1 MARIVVAGG
10 SGYVGRALVEALRA
24 DGDDVVVLSRSP
36 GAPGTVGWDGRTVGD
51 WAGSLAGALAIVNLS
66 GHSIGA
72 GRWTARRKE
81 QILSSRVE
89 STSAIVDAI
98 GGLEPGSRP
107 DVFVCSSGIDYA
119 GDRRDDAEI
128 DEDASPGDTF
138 LARVCVAW
146 EQEAERVREHGVRV
160 VMARTSFVVGP
171 KAPALRLMA
180 LPFRFLAGG
189 KVGSGRQWF
198 PWVHLDDAIGIM
210 RAAIGR
216 EVYDGPANVVAPQS
230 VRQEEVARA
239 LGRVLHRPAAIPT
252 PARVIRL
259 ALGESADLLLTGQ
272 RAVPQKAEAAGYQFR
287 FPELEPALRDSL
299 RALP

>member
-1 MARIVVAGG
+1 VTRIVVAGG
-10 SGYVGRALVEALRA
+10 SGYVGRALVESLRA
-24 DGDDVVVLSRSP
+24 DDHEVRVLTRSP
-36 GAPGTVGWDGRTVGD
+36 GAPGTVGWDGRTVGE
-51 WAGSLAGALAIVNLS
+51 WAGSLEGASAVVNLS

-98 GGLEPGSRP
+98 GGLDPGSRP

-119 GDRRDDAEI
+119 GDRPDDAEI
-128 DEDASPGDTF
+128 DEDAPSGDTF

-146 EQEAERVREHGVRV
+146 EEAAGRVREHGVRV

-198 PWVHLDDAIGIM
+198 PWVHLDDAVGILGL
-210 RAAIGR
+210 AIGR
-216 EVYDGPANVVAPQS
+216 EVWDGPVNMVAPEA
-230 VRQEEVARA
+230 VRQEDVAKA
-239 LGRVLHRPAAIPT
+239 LGRVLHRPAAVPT
-252 PARVIRL
+252 PARVLRL
-259 ALGESADLLLTGQ
+259 ALGESADLLLTG
-272 RAVPQKAEAAGYQFR
+272 RRGVPRRAEAAGYEFR
-287 FPELEPALRDSL
+287 FPELEPALRASL
-299 RALP
+299 G